1 MCGNYSREETIQGRK
16 LFKGGNYMRKCGIWI
31 YLNLSKPI
39 WSHPNLFELIWTY
52 PQLLN
57 LSEPIWTYLNLSKLI
72 WTNLNLFKP
81 IQTYLKLSKPIQT
94 NPNLS
99 EPIWNYPNLSIINI
113 SSKNKRLLDFRQVS
127 RVDELTDSLMS
138 GITSCLSWLAATI
151 RFARQQQN
159 ATRFLLSNCFP
170 ATRHSGLQGATLFIK
185 LYCLF
190 FYSKSLN

>member
-1 MCGNYSREETIQGRK
+1 
-16 LFKGGNYMRKCGIWI
+16 MR
-31 YLNLSKPI
+31 YLNLSEPIYKPM
-39 WSHPNLFELIWTY
+39 WSIPNLFELIWTY

-57 LSEPIWTYLNLSKLI
+57 LSEHIWTY
-72 WTNLNLFKP
+72 LNLFKP